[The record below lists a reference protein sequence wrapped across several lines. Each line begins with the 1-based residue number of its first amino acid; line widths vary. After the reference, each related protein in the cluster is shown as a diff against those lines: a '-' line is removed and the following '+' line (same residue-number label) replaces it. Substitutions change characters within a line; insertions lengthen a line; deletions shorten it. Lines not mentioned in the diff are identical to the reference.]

1 MVKTE
6 PAEVREQGE
15 EMSLLHATHPGIVK
29 RLRRAEGHLRTII
42 AMIESGRDCLELAQ
56 QLHAVEMAII
66 NAKKTLI
73 HDHIDSCLEHGADRR
88 SPNGRAALAEF
99 KEITKYL

>member
-1 MVKTE
+1 
-6 PAEVREQGE
+6 
-15 EMSLLHATHPGIVK
+15 MSEIHSSHPGIVK

-42 AMIESGRDCLELAQ
+42 GMIEAHRDCLELAQ
-56 QLHAVEMAII
+56 QLHAVEMAIT

-73 HDHIDSCLEHGADRR
+73 HDHIDSCLER
-88 SPNGRAALAEF
+88 STKQNSRDARTALAEC

>member
-1 MVKTE
+1 M
-6 PAEVREQGE
+6 AGIH
-15 EMSLLHATHPGIVK
+15 SSHPGIVK

-42 AMIESGRDCLELAQ
+42 EMIEAHRDCLDLAQ
-56 QLHAVEMAII
+56 QLHAVEMAIT

-73 HDHIDSCLEHGADRR
+73 HDHIDSCLERGTKRKSQD
-88 SPNGRAALAEF
+88 GRAALAEF